1 MYDTDFPAA
10 NHLLDDYLRA
20 HPADPL
26 GPTFRAASDLF
37 SELNRLQIL
46 EGEFFADD
54 KRIAEKKKLTPDPA
68 LRVNFEKNI
77 AKARALAEQRL
88 KEKSED
94 PDSLFALCISAGLV
108 LDYSALIEKRQLMS
122 LSYAKEANKYAV
134 RLLKADPS
142 YADAYMTTGFTEYL
156 LGSLPFFLRWFVKFD
171 DTTGDK
177 SLAVPRLQKVIQ
189 SGKYLGPFAKILMS
203 MVHLREKRFEDCE
216 RVLAELARD
225 FPGNALFKKELAKVG
240 ELARKKAGPRR

>member
-10 NHLLDDYLRA
+10 NHLLDEYLRA
-20 HPADPL
+20 NPADPL

-46 EGEFFADD
+46 EGEFFSDD
-54 KRIAEKKKLTPDPA
+54 KRIAEKKKLTPDGGVR
-68 LRVNFEKNI
+68 LNFEKNI
-77 AKARALAEQRL
+77 AKARSLAEQRL
-88 KEKSED
+88 KEKPED

-122 LSYAKEANKYAV
+122 LSYAKESHRYAL
-134 RLLKADPS
+134 RLLKADPG

-156 LGSLPFFLRWFVKFD
+156 LGSLPFFLRWFVKFEESS
-171 DTTGDK
+171 GDK
-177 SLAVPRLQKVIQ
+177 NLAVTRLQKVVH
-189 SGKYLGPFAKILMS
+189 SGKYLGPFAKILLS
-203 MVHLREKRFEDCE
+203 LVHLREKRFGECE
-216 RVLAELARD
+216 RLLADLARD

-240 ELARKKAGPRR
+240 ELARKKSGSRR